1 MALYAVTALGMGKQE
16 KPLPVLLSSLKPA
29 VGGFSP
35 HRRRRTATSCVAEVR
50 PVRGSTPLTEL
61 LKDEV
66 VLDLLEGR
74 ERNGPHDQSPQV
86 VVALAEAKEVEDE
99 GTGGDRLAEATEGI
113 VHALRLATLLTDG
126 EVSLDEDPKGSVEVK
141 GMILTDVEE
150 LVDGNLGM
158 MSSAATLTD
167 DVLELDNDNT
177 KDSR

>member
-86 VVALAEAKEVEDE
+86 VVALAEATKEVEDE

-113 VHALRLATLLTDG
+113 VWQHYLLT
-126 EVSLDEDPKGSVEVK
+126 ERSPLTKIRKVVS
-141 GMILTDVEE
+141 
-150 LVDGNLGM
+150 
-158 MSSAATLTD
+158 
-167 DVLELDNDNT
+167 
-177 KDSR
+177 R